1 MKRLL
6 ILLAILPFV
15 FSCDFENPFSGM
27 SSPTIK
33 GFAYSKQ
40 YGTNVGDEAA
50 NKALEAVSVGKSKF
64 AGKKGD
70 KVEFQVQ
77 LNSKNYGGHTND
89 FEMYWWQEGTLVY
102 DSETQVTI
110 SKMNGTFTF
119 IEGTWDLVRDEDGEN
134 VTLTSGDKVVVLKFW
149 HEND

>member
-15 FSCDFENPFSGM
+15 FSCDFEDPFGGM
-27 SSPTIK
+27 RSPTIK

-77 LNSKNYGGHTND
+77 LNNNNFGGHTNSL
-89 FEMYWWQEGTLVY
+89 EMYWWQEGTLVY

>member
-6 ILLAILPFV
+6 ILLAVMPFL
-15 FSCDFENPFSGM
+15 FSCEFETPLSGM

-40 YGTNVGDEAA
+40 YGTTVGDEAA

-77 LNSKNYGGHTND
+77 LNNNKYGGKTND
-89 FEMYWWQEGTLVY
+89 LEMYWWQEGTLVY
-102 DSETQVTI
+102 ESETKVTI
-110 SKMNGTFTF
+110 SKMNGTYTF
-119 IEGTWDLVRDEDGEN
+119 IEGTWDLSRDADGDA
-134 VTLTSGDKVVVLKFW
+134 VTLTAGDKVLNLKFW

>member
-1 MKRLL
+1 MKRIL
-6 ILLAILPFV
+6 ILLAVLPLM
-15 FSCDFENPFSGM
+15 FSCEFKTPFDGM
-27 SSPTIK
+27 RSPTIK
-33 GFAYSKQ
+33 GFAYSTQ

-77 LNSKNYGGHTND
+77 LNSKNYGGTTND
-89 FEMYWWQEGTLVY
+89 FEMYWWQEGTLIY
-102 DSETQVTI
+102 ESESKVTI
-110 SKMNGTFTF
+110 SKMNGKFTF
-119 IEGTWDLVRDEDGEN
+119 VEGTWDLVRDEEGDN
-134 VTLTSGDKVVVLKFW
+134 VTLTSGDKVLVLKFW

>member
-1 MKRLL
+1 MKRILF
-6 ILLAILPFV
+6 LLAILPFL
-15 FSCDFENPFSGM
+15 FSCDFESPFSGL

-33 GFAYSKQ
+33 GFAYSTQ

-64 AGKKGD
+64 EGKKGD

-77 LNSKNYGGHTND
+77 LNKKDYGGKTND
-89 FEMYWWQEGTLVY
+89 FEMYWWQEGTLTY
-102 DSETQVTI
+102 ESETKVTS

-119 IEGTWDLVRDEDGEN
+119 IEGTWDLLREEDGDK
-134 VTLTSGDKVVVLKFW
+134 VTLTSGDKIVNLKFW

>member
-15 FSCDFENPFSGM
+15 FSCDFEDPFGGM
-27 SSPTIK
+27 RSPTIK
-33 GFAYSKQ
+33 GFAYSTE

-50 NKALEAVSVGKSKF
+50 NNALEAVSVGKSKF

-77 LNSKNYGGHTND
+77 LNSKDYGGKTNSL
-89 FEMYWWQEGTLVY
+89 EMYWWQEGTLTY
-102 DSETQVTI
+102 ESETKVTI
-110 SKMNGTFTF
+110 SKMNGKFTF
-119 IEGTWDLVRDEDGEN
+119 IEGTWDLVRDADGDN
-134 VTLTSGDKVVVLKFW
+134 VTLTFGEKTVVLKFW